1 MIGNLAPRSEQTENE
16 AVQQT
21 DLRTRRT
28 PVRLAFADHLNRLIA
43 GDRAPSSPEGAE
55 MLTGVDPPLDGAV
68 VLLEH
73 VVQIWHWPMP
83 AILGQ
88 IAFGFELR
96 DGGRIRGVAVGV
108 DDPRRGMVL
117 LRPTLWRE
125 SALPRPRPA
134 WLRGESRGSR
144 RWNPPP
150 DKGNATCLSPGR
162 TSRPC
167 ASCHWWASGGGVSTA
182 AIRARTAGPIATP

>member
-1 MIGNLAPRSEQTENE
+1 ME
-16 AVQQT
+16 QT
-21 DLRTRRT
+21 DLRTHRT
-28 PVRLAFADHLNRLIA
+28 PAGLAFADHMNRFIA
-43 GDRAPSSPEGAE
+43 GDRAPSSPKRSE

-108 DDPRRGMVL
+108 DHPRRGMVRSAERLDEKALGRGRVL
-117 LRPTLWRE
+117 L
-125 SALPRPRPA
+125 
-134 WLRGESRGSR
+134 G
-144 RWNPPP
+144 
-150 DKGNATCLSPGR
+150 
-162 TSRPC
+162 
-167 ASCHWWASGGGVSTA
+167 
-182 AIRARTAGPIATP
+182 